1 MKRILLLALSVIML
15 MTCFVP
21 NTVLADEETA
31 IAGSADTQSVVE
43 TYASGLIINRELTI
57 SKNGSKLIV
66 YALTDCIS
74 SVKKCGFTE
83 VIIQRKKPT
92 ATRWEDHKVYLD
104 TYTDGSTLVFGK
116 TVTLNSGYQYR
127 ATAVHYAK
135 KSIFST
141 QKVSSTTG
149 ALSF

>member
-1 MKRILLLALSVIML
+1 MKRILLLALSVIMM

-21 NTVLADEETA
+21 NTVLADEKTA
-31 IAGSADTQSVVE
+31 IAGSADTQSIAE
-43 TYASGLIINRELTI
+43 TYASGLIISTELTI
-57 SKNGSKLIV
+57 SKDGSKLIL
-66 YALTDCIS
+66 YALTDCAL

-83 VIIQRKKPT
+83 IIIQRKKPT
-92 ATRWEDHKVYLD
+92 STRWEDHKVYLD
-104 TYTDGSTLVFGK
+104 TYTDGTSLEFNKV
-116 TVTLNSGYQYR
+116 VTLNSGYQYR